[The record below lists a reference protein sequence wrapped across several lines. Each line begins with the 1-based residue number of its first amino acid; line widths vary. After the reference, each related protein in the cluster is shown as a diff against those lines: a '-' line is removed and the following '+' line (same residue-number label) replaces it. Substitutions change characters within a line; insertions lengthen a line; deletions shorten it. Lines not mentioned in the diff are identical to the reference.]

1 MTNNYITPEASYS
14 VSISCETVS
23 LPPFEDILVLAHR
36 CPQGKIGVSKCLSL
50 LSPDDFEMIPVEHH
64 TVEAI
69 IVNKKILKKM
79 PASKVISTLQSTV
92 FPMVTE
98 GELLKV
104 DFKFS
109 VTWKSVD
116 VNND

>member
-1 MTNNYITPEASYS
+1 MTKNDSAPEANYT
-14 VSISCETVS
+14 VSISCENVS

-50 LSPDDFEMIPVEHH
+50 LSPDDFEMVPIDHS

-79 PASKVISTLQSTV
+79 PASKVVSTLQNTV
-92 FPMVTE
+92 FPLASE

-104 DFKFS
+104 DFKLS
-109 VTWKSVD
+109 VTWKSID
-116 VNND
+116 INND